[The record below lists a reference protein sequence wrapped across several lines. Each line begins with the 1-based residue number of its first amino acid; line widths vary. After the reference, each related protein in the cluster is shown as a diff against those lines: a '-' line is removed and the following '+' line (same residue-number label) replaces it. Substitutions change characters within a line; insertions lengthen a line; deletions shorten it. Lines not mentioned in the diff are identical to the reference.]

1 MGSSHFGGTLRIGDA
16 PSRKSPDT
24 FGAKIS
30 PSFKIN
36 FGAIPAALTK
46 GLVSDATSTELPNN
60 TTITYTPATD
70 GTSPLDA
77 ASRYAVKTI
86 KHDGVEYPAYDLVV
100 ARNVVLTVTH
110 GSSVVAMTCLVTGF
124 DRIDRAD
131 GGYELHWMS
140 ELLTITATGTSKTA
154 TGAKAFRYITSIAFT
169 SAGNSTTNTAA
180 MQPGVKVGV
189 GPYAI
194 ATKNDVLAQVDG
206 AHDASAT
213 IVAADATSPAT
224 TTTGDT
230 RGTVTFASAPNGTL
244 TQALWVTPDPTSKV
258 TLYGVLQA

>member
-1 MGSSHFGGTLRIGDA
+1 MSSTHFGGTLRVGDSVA
-16 PSRKSPDT
+16 RKFPDT
-24 FGAKIS
+24 FGARVS
-30 PSFKIN
+30 PALKIN

-77 ASRYAVKTI
+77 GTRYAVKTI
-86 KHDGVEYPAYDLVV
+86 THDAVQYLAYDLVV

-124 DRIDRAD
+124 DRVDRED
-131 GGYELHWMS
+131 GTFELHWMS
-140 ELLTITATGTSKTA
+140 ELLTITATGTTKTA
-154 TGAKAFRYITSIAFT
+154 TGKKAFRYITSIAFT
-169 SAGNSTTNTAA
+169 SAGNATTNTAA
-180 MQPGVKVGV
+180 MQPGVLVGV

-194 ATKNDVLAQVDG
+194 ATKNDVLVQVDG
-206 AHDASAT
+206 AHDASAA
-213 IVAADATSPAT
+213 IVVADTTSPAT

-230 RGTVTFASAPNGTL
+230 RGTVSFASAPNGTL